1 MIQTR
6 LPFRSLSLI
15 LIGGVLATSAAF
27 AAAPGASAGAQAR
40 YREDMAF
47 CDSGQSSQSLA
58 TCRTEARNAFAE
70 AKRHD
75 LNDAPGQYEGNALR
89 RCAGFEGSDRADCE
103 DRVHGLTH
111 SEGSVEGGAIVRESV
126 SIRPIKTP

>member
-6 LPFRSLSLI
+6 LQFRSLSLI
-15 LIGGVLATSAAF
+15 FIGGVFATGAAF
-27 AAAPGASAGAQAR
+27 AAGPGASAGAQAR

-75 LNDAPGQYEGNALR
+75 LKDAPGQYEGNALQ
-89 RCAGFEGSDRADCE
+89 RCAGFEVNDRADCE
-103 DRVHGLTH
+103 DRVHGLTR

-126 SIRPIKTP
+126 SIRPVKTP